1 MAEQAVVKSAT
12 PYVSEN
18 PESDFQ
24 RFKDT
29 LRRVVSV
36 PREAVDKA
44 MTEEASQKKQRK
56 GQVNNG

>member
-1 MAEQAVVKSAT
+1 
-12 PYVSEN
+12 
-18 PESDFQ
+18 
-24 RFKDT
+24 
-29 LRRVVSV
+29 V